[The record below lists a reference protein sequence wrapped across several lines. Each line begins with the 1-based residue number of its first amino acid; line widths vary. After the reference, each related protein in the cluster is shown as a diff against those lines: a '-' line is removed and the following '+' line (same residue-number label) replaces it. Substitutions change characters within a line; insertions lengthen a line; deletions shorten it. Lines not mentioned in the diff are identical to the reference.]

1 MFLLILLDEFK
12 GRFHADILASMQN
25 NIFLN
30 KVDNFDVKI
39 RPDHLPHNIVK
50 MAVLPPSNGQISVI
64 LDKIPIFFFQK

>member
-12 GRFHADILASMQN
+12 GRFHADVLVSMQN

-39 RPDHLPHNIVK
+39 RSDHLPHNIVK
-50 MAVLPPSNGQISVI
+50 MTILPQVMYRSV
-64 LDKIPIFFFQK
+64 